1 MSENKVFTP
10 VVQKSRFRSNG
21 LVVGTAGV
29 LAASA
34 MSANAAATA
43 LDMSDAT
50 GTLVLALAAIGALGA
65 AKLAPAALTWV
76 WSIVTGMAKRG

>member
-1 MSENKVFTP
+1 MSENQVTAP
-10 VVQKSRFRSNG
+10 VVEKSRFGNG

-43 LDMSDAT
+43 LDMADAT
-50 GTLVLALAAIGALGA
+50 ATLVLALAAIGALGA